1 MGAAASSLNEV
12 LSKTSTDELVAEL
25 KKLTPDDIGRLQAAM
40 ASAKLVESGA
50 TNPLKIGANVPDFNL
65 KTTKGDFSFHSF
77 LTSDAE
83 KPWTIF
89 FSHPNDFTPVCTT
102 ELGAC
107 HALNDQFGKLGAKL
121 IGLSCNTTESHNAWS
136 KDVLANMD
144 VTSEEALA
152 FPIIADADREVVSTL
167 GMLDPEEKT
176 AEGIPLPARA
186 LVILHGTTV
195 KLTILY
201 PATTGRNFEEVKRIL
216 TSLQLTASNGL
227 ATPVDW
233 TYGEKL
239 IVGPAV
245 KTEDAKDKFED
256 FNIETLP
263 SGKPYLR
270 TVKCLELTAAMS
282 KTPGAVNTSK
292 PPVGPNPLKIGATI
306 PDFSVQTTQGDFQ
319 LHSWLTKDPEKPW
332 TIFFTHPKDFTPV
345 CTTELGAC
353 HKLAGQVA
361 KLGCKLIGL
370 SCDDTESHKAWSKD
384 VLARAGCAGE
394 EALSFPIIADSD
406 RKIVTKMGMLDPE
419 ERDAAGVPLPAR
431 ALLIMKDTTVKLAI
445 LYPATTGRNFDE
457 VRRTLVSLQLTANN
471 GLATP
476 VDWKYGDRVI
486 VGPAV
491 KTEDAK
497 DKFKDFQMKE
507 LPSGKPYLRSVQCPD
522 AGLTAP

>member
-1 MGAAASSLNEV
+1 
-12 LSKTSTDELVAEL
+12 
-25 KKLTPDDIGRLQAAM
+25 
-40 ASAKLVESGA
+40 
-50 TNPLKIGANVPDFNL
+50 
-65 KTTKGDFSFHSF
+65 
-77 LTSDAE
+77 
-83 KPWTIF
+83 
-89 FSHPNDFTPVCTT
+89 
-102 ELGAC
+102 LG
-107 HALNDQFGKLGAKL
+107 
-121 IGLSCNTTESHNAWS
+121 S
-136 KDVLANMD
+136 
-144 VTSEEALA
+144 TSEDALA
-152 FPIIADADREVVSTL
+152 FPIIADADRTIVGTL
-167 GMLDPEEKT
+167 GMLDPEELT

-186 LVILHGTTV
+186 LIILHGTTV
-195 KLTILY
+195 RLTILY

-233 TYGEKL
+233 KYGDKL

-245 KTEDAKDKFED
+245 KTDDAKAKFQE

-263 SGKPYLR
+263 SGKEYLR
-270 TVKCLELTAAMS
+270 TVKCLELTPDLS
-282 KTPGAVNTSK
+282 KTAAAANATK
-292 PPVGPNPLKIGATI
+292 PPIGPNPLKIGAII
-306 PDFSVQTTQGDFQ
+306 PNFDVKTTKGDFA
-319 LHSWLTKDPEKPW
+319 LHTWLTESDKEKPW

-353 HKLAGQVA
+353 HKLAGKAA

-370 SCDDTESHKAWSKD
+370 SCDDTESHHAWSKD
-384 VLARAGCAGE
+384 VLARCGCAGE

-419 ERDAAGVPLPAR
+419 ERDGAGVPLPAR
-431 ALLIMKDTTVKLAI
+431 SLLIMKGTTVKLSI

-457 VRRTLVSLQLTANN
+457 VLRTLVSLQLTDSN

-491 KTEDAK
+491 KTEVAK
-497 DKFKDFQMKE
+497 EKFKDFQQKE
-507 LPSGKPYLRSVQCPD
+507 LPSGKPYLRSVQCPE

>member
-1 MGAAASSLNEV
+1 MGAATSGLDAAISKASQAEL
-12 LSKTSTDELVAEL
+12 DEAL
-25 KKLTPDDIGRLQAAM
+25 KKLSEKDRACLCAALKNTEGK
-40 ASAKLVESGA
+40 SQGA
-50 TNPLKIGANVPDFNL
+50 NPLKIGANVPNFDL
-65 KTTKGDFSFHSF
+65 KTTKGDLSFHTF

-107 HALNDQFGKLGAKL
+107 HSLVADFAKMGAKL
-121 IGLSCNTTESHNAWS
+121 IGLSCNTTESHHAWS
-136 KDVLANMD
+136 LDVLANMD
-144 VTSEEALA
+144 VTSEDSLA
-152 FPIIADADREVVSTL
+152 FPIIADENREIVSAL

-233 TYGEKL
+233 KYGDKL

-245 KTEDAKDKFED
+245 KTEDAKDKFEE

-263 SGKPYLR
+263 SGKQYLR
-270 TVKCLELTAAMS
+270 TVKCLELTADMS
-282 KTPGAVNTSK
+282 KTPVVKNDAT
-292 PPVGPNPLKIGATI
+292 PPQGPNPLKIGAVL
-306 PDFSVQTTQGDFQ
+306 PNFDVKTTQGDFK
-319 LHSWLTKDPEKPW
+319 LSEWLVKDPEKPW

-353 HKLAGQVA
+353 HKLAGKAA

-370 SCDDTESHKAWSKD
+370 SCDDTESHHAWSKD
-384 VLARAGCAGE
+384 VLARCGCEGE
-394 EALSFPIIADSD
+394 AALAFPIIADSD
-406 RKIVTKMGMLDPE
+406 RTIVTQLGMLDPE
-419 ERDAAGVPLPAR
+419 EKDAAGVPLPAR
-431 ALLIMKDTTVKLAI
+431 ALIILKEAVVKLTI

-457 VRRTLVSLQLTANN
+457 VLRTLVSLQLTANN

-491 KTEDAK
+491 KTEDAQK
-497 DKFKDFQMKE
+497 EFKDFQMKD
-507 LPSGKPYLRSVQCPD
+507 LPSKKPYLRSVACPE